1 MIHQPITLFSANLI
15 DASAQT
21 STSSNTFTI
30 TFTEAKQIDAFLL
43 RNTAITSI
51 QVDYKASSSDASW
64 TEGETLTQSQKKDK
78 IFILSAQITAQVIR
92 LTFNIEADFENIS
105 FVKKLLTLTNILSS
119 YNIDNNFKGKT
130 YYLADGT
137 LVAWQEYLK
146 KKINLKL
153 SNIPQNLI
161 EQIKSV
167 LEANNFLTYALFADF
182 DGYFTG
188 EFALKEPPVY
198 YLNRQNALYSLN
210 LTLLER

>member
-43 RNTAITSI
+43 RNTAIISI

-119 YNIDNNFKGKT
+119 HNIDNNFKGKT

>member
-119 YNIDNNFKGKT
+119 HNIDNNFKGKT